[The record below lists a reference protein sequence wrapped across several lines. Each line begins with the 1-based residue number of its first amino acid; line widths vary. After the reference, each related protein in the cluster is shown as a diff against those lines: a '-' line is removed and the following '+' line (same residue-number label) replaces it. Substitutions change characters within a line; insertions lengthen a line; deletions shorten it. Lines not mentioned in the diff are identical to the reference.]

1 MTAVFQD
8 AMFHNEDAAREALE
22 VVRWPH
28 GPVCP
33 HCNASDQAMIAKV
46 GGTKHRAGLYYCNE
60 CKSTFTVTVGTVFER
75 SKVPLTKWWIATRMF
90 NSGKNGVSA
99 HEIHR
104 TLGVTYKTAW
114 FMMHR
119 LREAMI
125 DLGGEPMGG
134 EGQSVQID
142 ETYTGNTSKRA
153 KGYKKNLKAKR
164 AIVALVDKSKGRV
177 RAFHVKNVNA
187 KTVRAILVKYAS
199 RKSTLVTDEALIY
212 RKVGR
217 EFSGHKRVFHKHGWY
232 VTDDGFTTNNVENF
246 FGQFKK
252 SLRGTYQFCSE
263 QHLQRYLNEF
273 SFRYSHRAKLGF
285 TDGERTVLALKGIE
299 GKRLT
304 YRPTGQDQDQEQDAV
319 R

>member
-8 AMFHNEDAAREALE
+8 PIFQNEDAAREALE
-22 VVRWPH
+22 AALWPH
-28 GPVCP
+28 GPICP
-33 HCNASDQAMIAKV
+33 HCKSSDQDKIAKV
-46 GGTKHRAGLYYCNE
+46 EGKKQSHRPGLYYCGE
-60 CKSTFTVTVGTVFER
+60 CKGTFTVTVGTVLER
-75 SKVPLTKWWIATRMF
+75 SKIPLTKWWMAARMF

-104 TLGVTYKTAW
+104 TLKVTYKTAW

-134 EGQSVQID
+134 EGGSVQID

-153 KGYKKNLKAKR
+153 KGYEKGLKAKR
-164 AIVALVDKSKGRV
+164 AIVGLVDPAKGSVRV
-177 RAFHVKNVNA
+177 FHVKDVNA
-187 KTVRAILVKYAS
+187 ATVRSILTKNVS

-217 EFSGHKRVFHKHGWY
+217 EFSKHERVFHKHGWY
-232 VTDDGFTTNNVENF
+232 VNDRGFTTNNIENF
-246 FGQFKK
+246 FGVFKK
-252 SLRGTYQFCSE
+252 SLRGTYMFCSQ
-263 QHLQRYLNEF
+263 QHLQRYLAEF
-273 SFRYSHRAKLGF
+273 AFRYSHRAGLGIN
-285 TDGERTVLALKGIE
+285 DGERTVLALKGIV

-304 YRPTGQDQDQEQDAV
+304 YRPTGSDHEQEAV